1 MRPVISLAT
10 AFAFAALLGTTVQ
23 AQQKQQPPAKQPAPP
38 PAAAAKPYTPVTI
51 KLPAPL
57 NDPSFEAF
65 RKRMG
70 EAADKKDRAALAK
83 MVVPKGFFW
92 DGEKGDQADKK
103 KSGIDN
109 LSAAIGLAGKEPVG
123 WDMLQA
129 YAEDPTASAYP
140 GKQGVVCAP
149 ADPEFDER
157 ALEELAKTTQT
168 DPGDWAYPLGE
179 GIEVRSAGKPDAPVV
194 EKIGMYLIRI
204 LPDQDTQPPA
214 QNQVPLVKVV
224 PPSGK
229 TGYISADDL
238 SPLGNDQVCYVKD
251 GDSWKITGY
260 VGAGPQ

>member
-1 MRPVISLAT
+1 MRHAISLAT
-10 AFAFAALLGTTVQ
+10 AFAFAALLGTAAQ

-38 PAAAAKPYTPVTI
+38 PVAAAKPYTPVTI

-65 RKRMG
+65 RKQMG
-70 EAADKKDRAALAK
+70 ELATKKDRAGLAK
-83 MVVPKGFFW
+83 MVVTQGFFW

-109 LSAAIGLAGKEPVG
+109 MTAAIGLAGKQSVG

-129 YAEDPTASAYP
+129 YAQDPTASAYP

-149 ADPEFDER
+149 ADPEFDEK

-179 GIEVRSAGKPDAPVV
+179 GVEVRSAGKPDAPVA
-194 EKIGMYLIRI
+194 EKIGMHLIRI

-229 TGYISADDL
+229 VGYISADLL

-251 GDSWKITGY
+251 GNSWKITGY